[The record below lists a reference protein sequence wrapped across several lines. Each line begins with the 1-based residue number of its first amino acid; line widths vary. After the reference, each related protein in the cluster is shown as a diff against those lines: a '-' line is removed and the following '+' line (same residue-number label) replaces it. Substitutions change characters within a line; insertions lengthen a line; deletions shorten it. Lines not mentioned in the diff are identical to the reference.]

1 MQGAACGQCNL
12 GIIYKDGIGVIK
24 DYNKAFEWFEKAANQ
39 NDGEAQHYLGLLYL
53 LGYGT
58 EKDVHKGKVWLEK
71 LCKNEYQKACD
82 TLYKIQQ

>member
-12 GIIYKDGIGVIK
+12 GIIYKDGTGVIK

-58 EKDVHKGKVWLEK
+58 EKDVHKGKAWLEK
-71 LCKNEYQKACD
+71 SCKNEYQKACD